1 MRYRTRISLQ
11 SYINLLFILNETCP
25 ILIAHA
31 ALVLRRRRSAIPR
44 SEQLNPREQVIYGM
58 DRIGTR
64 HASNWAAK
72 HVVAYLHRAN
82 SQLKQAVFST
92 GREYQQNF
100 LNPSKRFLSDG
111 GEALSQ
117 VINAS
122 TSATTASG
130 TLPPCLHTT
139 GRPPHWYAVYTSPR
153 HEKRV
158 HEHLGHRR
166 VASFLPLF
174 RTVHRWKNGCKAQVE
189 LPLFPG
195 YVFVNIPRTE
205 RVRVLDVPGV
215 ISFVGPK
222 SEPAQLSDFEIER
235 LRSGLHLQ
243 KVEPYRG
250 LAIGQKIR
258 INAGALQGLEGTLV
272 RNANGLRVV
281 ITVNLIQQS
290 VAVELDADAVDPV

>member
-1 MRYRTRISLQ
+1 M
-11 SYINLLFILNETCP
+11 
-25 ILIAHA
+25 
-31 ALVLRRRRSAIPR
+31 
-44 SEQLNPREQVIYGM
+44 IYGM

-64 HASNWAAK
+64 HASNWAATN
-72 HVVAYLHRAN
+72 VVAYLHRSCTN

-92 GREYQQNF
+92 GREYQQTSNS
-100 LNPSKRFLSDG
+100 SKRFLSDG

-122 TSATTASG
+122 TTATTGSG
-130 TLPPCLHTT
+130 MLPPSLHTT
-139 GRPPHWYAVYTSPR
+139 GRPPRWYAVYTSPR

-222 SEPAQLSDFEIER
+222 SEPAQLSDFEIET

-250 LAIGQKIR
+250 LAIGQKVR

-272 RNANGLRVV
+272 RNANGLRVI

-290 VAVELDADAVDPV
+290 VAVELDADVVEPV